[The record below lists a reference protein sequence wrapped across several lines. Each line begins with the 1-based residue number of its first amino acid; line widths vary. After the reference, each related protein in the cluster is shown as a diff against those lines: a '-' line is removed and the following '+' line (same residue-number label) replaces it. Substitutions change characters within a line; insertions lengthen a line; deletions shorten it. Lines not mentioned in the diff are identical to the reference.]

1 MPNEISIDDSSA
13 EELLRLQQDV
23 TRSQAKVMELVSILA
38 AYSALPVSLLE
49 LVQGMSAATVARDEK
64 IKKIAALGGVDLDAP
79 EEAERWGWSPQERVL
94 RKVG

>member
-13 EELLRLQQDV
+13 EELSRLQQDV
-23 TRSQAKVMELVSILA
+23 VSSQAKVMDLVSILA

-49 LVQGMSAATVARDEK
+49 LVHSMSAAVAARDEK

>member
-49 LVQGMSAATVARDEK
+49 LVQGMSAAIVARDEK